1 MQTILIKDAWIVNE
15 GIVNSGDLFI
25 KNGRIDRIGSGL
37 TGLVADI
44 NIDADGKV
52 VMPGM
57 IDAHVH
63 FRQPGM
69 THKGDIASESQAAVA
84 GGTTSYLEMPNTVP
98 PTTTIDRLEEKCRI
112 AARTSVANYAFY
124 LGATHGNLDEIRRL
138 DPQRVGG
145 VKVFMG
151 ASTGNMLVDEP
162 ETMNRIF
169 AEAPILVA
177 VHCED
182 PSIIKKNEA
191 IFRSRF
197 GENVPMRH
205 HPDIRSAEACYQSTS
220 LAVEL
225 AQRYG
230 ARLHVLHLSTQDE
243 LSLFS
248 DSPLTAKSI
257 TAEACVHHLFF
268 DAGDYTEK
276 GTLIKC
282 NPAIKSRQDREA
294 LMRAVKANR
303 IDTIAT
309 DHAPHTLA
317 EKENSYFKAPS
328 GLPLAQHALVSLL
341 ELYHQGIFSLEL
353 IAEKTAHAP
362 AKIFQIEERGFIREG
377 YWADLVMV
385 DLHRPWT
392 VSAENTFSKCGWSP
406 FDGYRFRS
414 SIIATIVSG
423 HTVWYGGKIDA
434 GVNGRRLRFDR

>member
-1 MQTILIKDAWIVNE
+1 MKTILIKDARIVNE
-15 GIVNSGDLFI
+15 GIVKSGDLFI

-44 NIDADGKV
+44 TIDANDKV

-69 THKGDIASESQAAVA
+69 THKGDIASESRAAVV
-84 GGTTSYLEMPNTVP
+84 GGITSYLEMPNTVP
-98 PTTTIDRLEEKCRI
+98 PTTTIDRLEEKYRI
-112 AARTSVANYAFY
+112 AARTSLANYAFY
-124 LGATHGNLDEIRRL
+124 LGATHGNLDEIKRL

-145 VKVFMG
+145 VKMFMG
-151 ASTGNMLVDEP
+151 SSTGNMLVDKLE
-162 ETMNRIF
+162 MINRIF

-191 IFRSRF
+191 IYRSRF
-197 GENVPMRH
+197 GENVPMKH
-205 HPDIRSAEACYQSTS
+205 HPDIRSAEACYQSTA
-220 LAVEL
+220 LAVER

-230 ARLHVLHLSTQDE
+230 TRLHVLHLSTQDE

-248 DSPLTAKSI
+248 DCPLSKKSI

-294 LMRAVKANR
+294 LIRAVKANR

-309 DHAPHTLA
+309 DHAPHTLV

-353 IAEKTAHAP
+353 IATKTAHAP
-362 AKIFQIEERGFIREG
+362 AEIFQIEQRGFIREG
-377 YWADLVMV
+377 YWADLVLV
-385 DLHRPWT
+385 DLHRPW
-392 VSAENTFSKCGWSP
+392 VVADENIRSKCGWSP

-414 SIIATIVSG
+414 AIIATIVSG
-423 HTVWYGGKIDA
+423 HPVWAAGKIDA
-434 GVNGRRLRFDR
+434 SVNGRRLRFNR

>member
-1 MQTILIKDAWIVNE
+1 MKTILIKDARIVNE

-44 NIDADGKV
+44 TIDADGKV

-69 THKGDIASESQAAVA
+69 THKGDIASESRAAVA
-84 GGTTSYLEMPNTVP
+84 GGITTYLEMPNTLP
-98 PTTTIDRLEEKCRI
+98 PTTTVERLEQKYQI
-112 AARTSVANYAFY
+112 ASQSSLANYAFY
-124 LGATHGNLDEIRRL
+124 LGATHNNLDEIKRL

-145 VKVFMG
+145 VKMFMG
-151 ASTGNMLVDEP
+151 SSTGNMLVDEP

-182 PSIIKKNEA
+182 PSIIKENEA
-191 IFRSRF
+191 IYRSRF
-197 GENVPMRH
+197 GENVPMKH
-205 HPDIRSAEACYQSTS
+205 HPDIRSAEACYQSTA
-220 LAVEL
+220 LAVER

-230 ARLHVLHLSTQDE
+230 TRLHVLHLSTHDE

-248 DSPLTAKSI
+248 DRPLSGKSI

-268 DAGDYTEK
+268 DAGDYTKK

-294 LMRAVKANR
+294 LIRAVKANR

-328 GLPLAQHALVSLL
+328 GLPLVQHALVSLL

-362 AKIFQIEERGFIREG
+362 AEIFQIEQRGYIREG
-377 YWADLVMV
+377 YWADLVLV
-385 DLHRPWT
+385 DLHQPWT
-392 VSAENTFSKCGWSP
+392 VSAENIRSKCGWSP

-414 SIIATIVSG
+414 AIIATIVSG
-423 HTVWYGGKIDA
+423 HPVWDAGKID
-434 GVNGRRLRFDR
+434 GSVKGRRLRFNR